1 MKQMLCKCI
10 LLCMSVIALSSC
22 SWLSL
27 KAESSP
33 HNLKAASVSVPA
45 DSIPAIVKPMSTVLL
60 EPSRPVGVNAFSTAP
75 DSSRSLSAGGAALVQ
90 ERVLL
95 TEDAT
100 WRDTVLVK
108 GYVVVAPQATL
119 RIEAGTV
126 VRFAGAGD
134 GKDAA
139 RLVVQGRIQAIGT
152 AERPII
158 LTSDHPGPARGDW
171 GGISFVSSEKRNIL
185 EHCRIEY
192 AASGIAAAFSTV
204 SLKAVAITRSNIGV
218 LMRDSVVQMAG
229 GAVTESDTGIEVHDS
244 EFELRDATIAAGK
257 NGIIMN
263 RSAVGISSVKISNNE
278 NYGILSEDCRIKIT
292 SAEISA
298 NGSGV
303 RLTGGEGQ
311 ILTSRFSGNRETALH
326 LSGSRIKV
334 QRCLFINN
342 NQDALRLEDG
352 RSLIWGNAF
361 SGNKGFNL
369 YNSGREDIS
378 AMQNWWGSSD
388 RSTIIQKIYDA
399 DRDPRFGSVQLFP
412 WLNEKP
418 QLQP

>member
-1 MKQMLCKCI
+1 
-10 LLCMSVIALSSC
+10 
-22 SWLSL
+22 
-27 KAESSP
+27 
-33 HNLKAASVSVPA
+33 
-45 DSIPAIVKPMSTVLL
+45 
-60 EPSRPVGVNAFSTAP
+60 
-75 DSSRSLSAGGAALVQ
+75 
-90 ERVLL
+90 
-95 TEDAT
+95 

-126 VRFAGAGD
+126 VRFAGTGD
-134 GKDAA
+134 SSDAA
-139 RLVVQGRIQAIGT
+139 RLVIQGRIQAIGT

-158 LTSDHPGPARGDW
+158 LTSDRPDPARGDW
-171 GGISFVSSEKRNIL
+171 GGISFVSSEKRNML

-204 SLKAVAITRSNIGV
+204 SLKVVAITHSNIGV
-218 LMRDSVVQMAG
+218 LMRDSVVQMTG
-229 GAVTESDTGIEVHDS
+229 GTVTDSDNGIEVHDS

-257 NGIIMN
+257 SGIVMN
-263 RSAVGISSVKISNNE
+263 RSAVGISTVKISDNE
-278 NYGILSEDCRIKIT
+278 LYGILSEDCRIKIS

-303 RLTGGEGQ
+303 RLKGGEGQ
-311 ILTSRFSGNRETALH
+311 ILASRFSGNRDTALH

-352 RSLIWGNAF
+352 RALIWGNAF
-361 SGNKGFNL
+361 SENKGFNL
-369 YNSGREDIS
+369 YNTGREDIV
-378 AMQNWWGSSD
+378 ALQNWWGSSD
-388 RSTIIQKIYDA
+388 RSAIVLKIYDA
-399 DRDPRFGSVQLFP
+399 VRDPRIGSVQLFP